1 MSEERA
7 MTLSMTSS
15 PHIRFP
21 ETTSR
26 IMWTVFFCLIPSGIV
41 SVYVFGLSTL
51 WIIITA
57 VLGAV
62 ATEYGCGL
70 MAGGKNTISDGSAAL
85 TGLLLAYNL
94 PPQAPLWMVFI
105 GAFIAIVFS
114 KVLFGGLGF
123 NIFNPALIGRVF
135 LMASFPVLMT
145 RWPAPFRVDAV
156 TAATPLAVFKDSFQ
170 GTNVLSQADIINYSY
185 RDLFLG
191 FRGGCI
197 GEGCVAALLLGAV
210 YLLIRG
216 YISWQIPVSF
226 IGTVAV
232 FSWLFSGKD
241 GIAGGDF
248 ILHILSGGLV
258 LGAFYMA
265 TDYVTSPITKTGQLI
280 FGFGCGLIT
289 GVIRLWGG
297 YPEGVSYSILLMNI
311 LVPLLD
317 KFIVPRRFGE
327 LK

>member
-1 MSEERA
+1 MA
-7 MTLSMTSS
+7 LSVTNS
-15 PHIRFP
+15 PHIRSP

-26 IMWTVFFCLIPSGIV
+26 IMWTVFFCLIPSGLV

-51 WIIITA
+51 WIIMTA

-62 ATEYGCGL
+62 VTEYGCGL
-70 MAGGKNTISDGSAAL
+70 ISGGKNTLGDGSAAL

-94 PPQAPLWMVFI
+94 PPQSPLWMAFI
-105 GAFIAIVFS
+105 GSFVAIVFA

-135 LMASFPVLMT
+135 LMASFPVLMS

-156 TAATPLAVFKDSFQ
+156 TAATPLAVFKDGFQ

-197 GEGCVAALLLGAV
+197 GEACVAALLLGAV

-216 YISWQIPVSF
+216 YISWQIPAGF

-232 FSWLFSGKD
+232 FTWIFSGKD
-241 GIAGGDF
+241 GMASGDF
-248 ILHILSGGLV
+248 MLHILSGGLV

-265 TDYVTSPITKTGQLI
+265 TDYVTSPITRTGQLI
-280 FGFGCGLIT
+280 FGFGCGLMT
-289 GVIRLWGG
+289 CVIRLWGG

-317 KFIVPRRFGE
+317 KFIVPKRFGE